1 MKGGTSMN
9 ETEYR
14 KIYENVGNLNGWDFS
29 QLQVV
34 VDEPEWDFYDEVK
47 KRSRKTDVLLD
58 IGTGGGENVLTVSS
72 SVLLIVGIDLSHG
85 MIKTAKENIEMSTV
99 PNVRFFQ
106 MLSSESLQFPSGFFD
121 MVSSR
126 HAPFVASEVA
136 DVLKTG
142 GIFLTQQ
149 VSEADKLNIKT
160 TFGRGQS
167 FGEVDGTSKENY
179 VQELKEAG
187 FSNVQVYE
195 YNLKEYYQRPEDL
208 IFLLQHTPIIP
219 NFGKEPEDFSR
230 LNAFIESNQTDKG
243 ICTNSKRFFIVAQK

>member
-1 MKGGTSMN
+1 MN
-9 ETEYR
+9 EIEYR
-14 KIYENVGNLNGWDFS
+14 KFYENVGNLNGWDFS

-34 VDEPEWDFYDEVK
+34 VDEPKWDFYDEVK
-47 KRSRKTDVLLD
+47 KRSRKTTVLLD

-72 SVLLIVGIDLSHG
+72 SFLLIVGIDLSHG
-85 MIKTAKENIEMSTV
+85 MIKTAKENIEMSNI

-106 MLSSESLQFPSGFFD
+106 MSSESLQFPSGFFD

-136 DVLKTG
+136 DALKTG
-142 GIFLTQQ
+142 GLFLTQQ
-149 VSEADKLNIKT
+149 VSEADKLNIKNA
-160 TFGRGQS
+160 FERGQS
-167 FGEVDGTSKENY
+167 FGEVDGTLRENY

-195 YNLKEYYQRPEDL
+195 YNIKEYYQRPEDL

-219 NFGKEPEDFSR
+219 NFGREPEDFSR
-230 LNAFIESNQTDKG
+230 LNAFIKSSQTDKG
-243 ICTNSKRFFIVAQK
+243 ICTNSKRFLIAAQK